1 MPTFLDPT
9 KHKTPFGTYPEISVD
24 TGWPEPHLIA
34 RPRDE
39 IGESI
44 IAFANLYRDH
54 PNLQESP
61 WDPRTGTINLV
72 PPDEPR
78 PATDP
83 IPRYRLRSTGF
94 VGCNLF
100 LAGQTAS
107 FPGYPIDP
115 FNLEAVNPSAALVLT
130 FMEKYGAGQKL
141 AGQPYQSGRL
151 NFPNPALRGSPISPT
166 LRWAGA
172 AA

>member
-9 KHKTPFGTYPEISVD
+9 KHKTPLGEYPEID
-24 TGWPEPHLIA
+24 LPEGWPAPHLIA

-72 PPDEPR
+72 PPDESR

-83 IPRYRLRSTGF
+83 IPRYRLKETTF
-94 VGCNLF
+94 VGCVLYT
-100 LAGQTAS
+100 AGSETDC
-107 FPGYPIDP
+107 PGWIVNPATV
-115 FNLEAVNPSAALVLT
+115 EAVNVSAELVLS
-130 FMEKYGAGQKL
+130 FQSRYGAGQKL
-141 AGQPYQSGRL
+141 AGSPYQSGRL